1 MLSPD
6 SEDEVVGAT
15 HKRRGSS
22 EVVLPGPSCSRR
34 ESTVRGLPSRGD
46 DPFFAAQDYL
56 ISLAGRMISAGCR
69 LPSLTSSTEK
79 EAYAKVAVA
88 SSKVCFV
95 LSFHKMF

>member
-1 MLSPD
+1 
-6 SEDEVVGAT
+6 
-15 HKRRGSS
+15 
-22 EVVLPGPSCSRR
+22 
-34 ESTVRGLPSRGD
+34 
-46 DPFFAAQDYL
+46 
-56 ISLAGRMISAGCR
+56 MISAGCR